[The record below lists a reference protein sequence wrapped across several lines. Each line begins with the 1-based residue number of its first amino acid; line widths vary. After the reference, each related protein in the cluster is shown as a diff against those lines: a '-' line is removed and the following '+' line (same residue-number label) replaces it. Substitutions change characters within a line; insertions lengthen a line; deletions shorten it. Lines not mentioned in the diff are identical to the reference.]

1 VNRMAAEPGCRDIG
15 WRHRRPMCNSWTLSQ
30 LRPTRH
36 AREKGHDKQGDVIA
50 RYGNFY
56 RGDDDLFTHCLILR
70 DGQCWLLGQGLRP
83 VTLRNFKAPASQF
96 KKLTAA
102 LASIPASWAKA
113 SYAGYNFITDA
124 ESATASEIAVYG
136 TQPGGSLPGD
146 FDYFVPPPDSDVAK
160 LVKAIARIDS
170 P

>member
-1 VNRMAAEPGCRDIG
+1 MT
-15 WRHRRPMCNSWTLSQ
+15 S
-30 LRPTRH
+30 
-36 AREKGHDKQGDVIA
+36 KGDVIA

-136 TQPGGSLPGD
+136 AQPGGSLPGD

>member
-1 VNRMAAEPGCRDIG
+1 MT
-15 WRHRRPMCNSWTLSQ
+15 S
-30 LRPTRH
+30 
-36 AREKGHDKQGDVIA
+36 KGDVIA

-102 LASIPASWAKA
+102 LASIPASLAKA

-136 TQPGGSLPGD
+136 AQPGGSLPGD
-146 FDYFVPPPDSDVAK
+146 FDYFVPPPAATPLGSLTLAEAP
-160 LVKAIARIDS
+160 LIDAENLFRQS
-170 P
+170 GPPL